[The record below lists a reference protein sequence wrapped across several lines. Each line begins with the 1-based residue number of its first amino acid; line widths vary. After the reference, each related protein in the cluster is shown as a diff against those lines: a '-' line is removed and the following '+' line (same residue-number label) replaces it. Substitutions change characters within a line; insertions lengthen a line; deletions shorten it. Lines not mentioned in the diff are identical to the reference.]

1 MRLPKEIA
9 ALVFWFFL
17 FAAIPAAFLYPLA
30 LWMVKHTQISWE
42 VLSEGYGFAAAL
54 LFVPT
59 GLSVDFVYRHFFLK
73 RRAKKLQ
80 NVTANPN

>member
-1 MRLPKEIA
+1 
-9 ALVFWFFL
+9 VFWFFL
-17 FAAIPAAFLYPLA
+17 FAAIPATLLYPLA

-42 VLSEGYGFAAAL
+42 VLSEGYGIAAAL